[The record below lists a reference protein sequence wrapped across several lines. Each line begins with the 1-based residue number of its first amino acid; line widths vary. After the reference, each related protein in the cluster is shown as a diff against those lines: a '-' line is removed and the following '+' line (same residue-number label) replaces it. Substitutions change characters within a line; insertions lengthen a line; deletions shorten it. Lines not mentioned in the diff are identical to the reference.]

1 MGILSIVPP
10 LVAIILAIVTR
21 RVIISLFISI
31 WVGGIIY
38 TSGDPFTGLAYT
50 FTWMKDVMVDDWNAR
65 FLVMTALL
73 GVGAAFM
80 YKTGGSNGL
89 IRILES
95 KLTTK
100 RRVLFLPY
108 ILGILVFFNDYAN
121 SVIVGNASKDI
132 TGKNKVS
139 REKLAYVLDSTSAP
153 MATIGPVS
161 DWIGYQVSIIAGAF
175 ASAAIVGV
183 EPYYAFLQSI
193 PWNFYAILSLV
204 AVPTFILMNRDFGPM
219 AKAEYRAET
228 TGQLIEEGATP
239 LSSVEEDL
247 GKPFKEEGG
256 SVWFFVLP
264 LVTLVSVGIW
274 GLWYTG
280 GGAAGKTMIEAL
292 ADTDVAV
299 ALTWAA
305 FAMSFVGIVIALFQK
320 VGFKDIEETILAG
333 ITTMLPAL
341 IIIVLAWSIGTVT
354 DVLGTANYVVNST
367 ESWMTP
373 ALMPFLVFIIGMF
386 ISFSTG
392 TSWGTMA
399 ILTPIAIPLAY
410 TIGGEALIPLAIG
423 AIFSGAIFGDHVSP
437 ISDTTIMASIF
448 SGSDHI
454 AHVKTQSPYAIVT
467 AIITGAMFL
476 LYNVIGNAY
485 VLLII
490 AIILQVIV
498 LQFLTR
504 RYMKKNSRMNVR

>member
-1 MGILSIVPP
+1 
-10 LVAIILAIVTR
+10 
-21 RVIISLFISI
+21 
-31 WVGGIIY
+31 
-38 TSGDPFTGLAYT
+38 
-50 FTWMKDVMVDDWNAR
+50 
-65 FLVMTALL
+65 
-73 GVGAAFM
+73 
-80 YKTGGSNGL
+80 
-89 IRILES
+89 
-95 KLTTK
+95 
-100 RRVLFLPY
+100 
-108 ILGILVFFNDYAN
+108 
-121 SVIVGNASKDI
+121 
-132 TGKNKVS
+132 
-139 REKLAYVLDSTSAP
+139 
-153 MATIGPVS
+153 
-161 DWIGYQVSIIAGAF
+161 
-175 ASAAIVGV
+175 
-183 EPYYAFLQSI
+183 
-193 PWNFYAILSLV
+193 
-204 AVPTFILMNRDFGPM
+204 
-219 AKAEYRAET
+219 
-228 TGQLIEEGATP
+228 
-239 LSSVEEDL
+239 
-247 GKPFKEEGG
+247 
-256 SVWFFVLP
+256 
-264 LVTLVSVGIW
+264 
-274 GLWYTG
+274 
-280 GGAAGKTMIEAL
+280 
-292 ADTDVAV
+292 
-299 ALTWAA
+299 
-305 FAMSFVGIVIALFQK
+305 
-320 VGFKDIEETILAG
+320 
-333 ITTMLPAL
+333 MLPAL

-467 AIITGAMFL
+467 AIITGTMFL